1 MLYLPGLTKYMELK
15 KFPFEG
21 FFKLL
26 TMRTR
31 RDAVSVLVFASTCF
45 LVYKHC
51 LSDAAFAA
59 VVPLL
64 LTHAYLSHKEK
75 MAQLPAPPQATVG
88 TAITTVVDNIRGQL

>member
-1 MLYLPGLTKYMELK
+1 
-15 KFPFEG
+15 
-21 FFKLL
+21 
-26 TMRTR
+26 MRTR
-31 RDAVSVLVFASTCF
+31 RDAVSVLVFASTCL

-75 MAQLPAPPQATVG
+75 MAQLPPPPASIGST
-88 TAITTVVDNIRGQL
+88 ITTVVDNIKGQL